1 MYTVFEP
8 NGRVRMHRGFIP
20 AFVRTLKNA
29 RELAQPG
36 DTITGWSSSGHAR
49 IVYSVQAGNR
59 LTKLSRAS

>member
-1 MYTVFEP
+1 MYTVFTP
-8 NGRVRMHRGFIP
+8 TGDVRMIHGFIP
-20 AFVRTLKNA
+20 AFVRGLANA
-29 RELAQPG
+29 RKHAEPG